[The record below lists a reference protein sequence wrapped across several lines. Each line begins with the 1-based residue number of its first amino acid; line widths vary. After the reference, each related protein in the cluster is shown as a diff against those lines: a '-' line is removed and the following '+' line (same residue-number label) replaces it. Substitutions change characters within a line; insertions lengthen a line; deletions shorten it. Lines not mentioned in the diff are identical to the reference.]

1 MLNTTGR
8 CECWL
13 IPLMLFKLHSLDR
26 RISLRWFNQATCA
39 ISPIEKILWKLTSPP
54 QRSRIL
60 TPNVSNWSPSP
71 FNDKSSLFLAVEQG
85 ESCHWVLRAIHYFLP
100 HFFFLMQKTRAKP
113 AWVSASGSSGR
124 CFSPH
129 CSACAS
135 VGFGFQVLQ
144 LRKHLCTSLIVSGG
158 KELLLLYPV
167 LIHKSPKL
175 WCLQGRLTLLT
186 TITSFNNPW
195 TVN

>member
-100 HFFFLMQKTRAKP
+100 LFFFFFNAKNKSKTSMGECFRQLWKMLQPALFSLCFCRFWFPGAAAQKASLHLPYCFRRKGATP
-113 AWVSASGSSGR
+113 ALSSFDTQVS
-124 CFSPH
+124 
-129 CSACAS
+129 
-135 VGFGFQVLQ
+135 
-144 LRKHLCTSLIVSGG
+144 
-158 KELLLLYPV
+158 
-167 LIHKSPKL
+167 
-175 WCLQGRLTLLT
+175 
-186 TITSFNNPW
+186 
-195 TVN
+195 